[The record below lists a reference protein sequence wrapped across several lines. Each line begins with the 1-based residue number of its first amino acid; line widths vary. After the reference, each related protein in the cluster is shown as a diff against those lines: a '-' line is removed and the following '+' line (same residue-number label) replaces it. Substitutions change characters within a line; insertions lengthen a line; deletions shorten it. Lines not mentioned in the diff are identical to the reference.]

1 VSTSTAIL
9 GGCRDIGAAN
19 RRRLAAPLKVN
30 VVRSCRSRN
39 IGLGHSPKADRDHQI
54 RLARAGSA
62 DQDHITLL
70 SDEGVRCDSI

>member
-9 GGCRDIGAAN
+9 GGCRDIGVAN

-39 IGLGHSPKADRDHQI
+39 IGLGHSPKADRDHQM
-54 RLARAGSA
+54 RRAGSA

-70 SDEGVRCDSI
+70 SDEDVRCDSI